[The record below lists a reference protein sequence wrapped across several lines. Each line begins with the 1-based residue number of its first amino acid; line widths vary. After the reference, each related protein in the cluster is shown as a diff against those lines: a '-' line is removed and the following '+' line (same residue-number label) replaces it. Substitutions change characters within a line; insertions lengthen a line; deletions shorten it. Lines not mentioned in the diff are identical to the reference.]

1 MKNILILLVIL
12 LTVTGCNEKKNNDLD
27 NQLDGKQTTTETFFN
42 QEDFVP
48 TTLETLTTT
57 STKAIEELTTKNST
71 TKVTSSSKATTKKKT
86 TTSKKTSTSGKTTTK
101 ASASAECNTWHFS
114 KEHPNAVL
122 WYDFGDDGIST
133 MDGDFMNKFSEANRV
148 MTNIAYDVLKEFP
161 YDQVNSEG
169 VANVA
174 WCDNGYLARG
184 IYIPIWIHLN
194 PQKDIGQGY
203 IQSNGKIKWL
213 YKSPSSKPADCT
225 IYIDENGYAKCKE
238 DD

>member
-1 MKNILILLVIL
+1 MKRFAILLMFLFLI
-12 LTVTGCNEKKNNDLD
+12 TGCSEKNDKVNYD
-27 NQLDGKQTTTETFFN
+27 KTSKATTKEVNIKKEESITTTSEA
-42 QEDFVP
+42 
-48 TTLETLTTT
+48 LTTT
-57 STKAIEELTTKNST
+57 STKATEESITKNST

-101 ASASAECNTWHFS
+101 ASASADCKTWHFS

-133 MDGDFMNKFSEANRV
+133 MDGDFMNKFSEANRL

-161 YDQVNSEG
+161 YDHVNSEG
-169 VANVA
+169 MANVA

-184 IYIPIWIHLN
+184 IYIPLWIHLN

-213 YKSPSSKPADCT
+213 YKNPSSKPADCT

-238 DD
+238 DV